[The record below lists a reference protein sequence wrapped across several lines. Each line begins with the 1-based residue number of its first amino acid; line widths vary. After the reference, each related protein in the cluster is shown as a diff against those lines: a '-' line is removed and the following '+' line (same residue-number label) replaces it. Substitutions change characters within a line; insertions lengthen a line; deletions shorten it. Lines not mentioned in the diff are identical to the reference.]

1 MFLGG
6 RASTWFTN
14 KPNNKVR
21 PSLYPDKITSVPHG
35 FYTNS
40 GKKKQKQKLTK
51 QNKKKNPNRK
61 NKTKTKYIYPFG
73 SMFSVTEM
81 KFKLQQ

>member
-1 MFLGG
+1 MLLGG

-21 PSLYPDKITSVPHG
+21 PSLYPDKITSVPHS

-40 GKKKQKQKLTK
+40 GGG
-51 QNKKKNPNRK
+51 KKNPNRE
-61 NKTKTKYIYPFG
+61 NKTKTKHIFPVF
-73 SMFSVTEM
+73 MFSVIEM

>member
-14 KPNNKVR
+14 KPNNRVR

-40 GKKKQKQKLTK
+40 EKKK
-51 QNKKKNPNRK
+51 KKKNPNRK
-61 NKTKTKYIYPFG
+61 NKTKTEYIYPFG
-73 SMFSVTEM
+73 SMFSVTEK

>member
-40 GKKKQKQKLTK
+40 GIKKTK
-51 QNKKKNPNRK
+51 KSNQNKKNPNRK

>member
-1 MFLGG
+1 MLLGG

-14 KPNNKVR
+14 KPNNRVR
-21 PSLYPDKITSVPHG
+21 PSLYPDKITSVPHS

-40 GKKKQKQKLTK
+40 GEKKKPKQGK
-51 QNKKKNPNRK
+51 QNK
-61 NKTKTKYIYPFG
+61 NKTHSSSVF
-73 SMFSVTEM
+73 MFSVIEM

>member
-14 KPNNKVR
+14 KPNNIVR
-21 PSLYPDKITSVPHG
+21 PSLHPDKITSVPRG

-40 GKKKQKQKLTK
+40 ERKKKT
-51 QNKKKNPNRK
+51 PNRK
-61 NKTKTKYIYPFG
+61 NKTKTKHIYVFG
-73 SMFSVTEM
+73 SMFRVTEM
-81 KFKLQQ
+81 KFKL